1 MKTKKFSELFK
12 NLTYNSLYTS
22 CELWEKILSIIYT
35 DMLPFKESTFFFN
48 SIEDDTE
55 NEDNFNIKILYKKKI
70 VKNKNIYFE
79 TKSYILNNFNLDYE
93 IEINLNLLKE
103 KTEEQKVSAECVY
116 YYSPTDLKEDLSFD
130 EGLIKAKIEIHSEV
144 GEIQNCREA
153 FVLSLIR
160 ELTYAEMRIDRLE
173 MFYCEKDIILA
184 GKINQLRFL
193 SSLNKEKNIEEI
205 IKSANINFNKSE
217 IKKVKKIFN
226 FYKF

>member
-12 NLTYNSLYTS
+12 NLTYNSLYAS
-22 CELWEKILSIIYT
+22 CELWEKILSIIYI
-35 DMLPFKESTFFFN
+35 DMLPFKESKLFFN
-48 SIEDDTE
+48 SIEDDTD
-55 NEDNFNIKILYKKKI
+55 NDDNFNLKVFYKSELI
-70 VKNKNIYFE
+70 KNKNIKFE

-93 IEINLNLLKE
+93 IEVNLNLLKE
-103 KTEEQKVSAECVY
+103 KTKKQKVTAECIY

-130 EGLIKAKIEIHSEV
+130 EGLIKAKIEINSEI
-144 GEIQNCREA
+144 GEIQNCKKA
-153 FVLSLIR
+153 FVLSFIR

-193 SSLNKEKNIEEI
+193 SSLNKNKNIEEI
-205 IKSANINFNKSE
+205 IKISNIKFNKTE